1 MLLKQRNL
9 KIFLVLNTLGSE
21 IELELWVD
29 RHLLLSNPDL
39 EERAHL
45 RTESCSFFTFSSF
58 FFSGI
63 PISPTKTLSLS

>member
-21 IELELWVD
+21 VELELWVD

-45 RTESCSFFTFSSF
+45 
-58 FFSGI
+58 
-63 PISPTKTLSLS
+63 